1 MFLLWI
7 EWLQGP
13 FPSGERR
20 TRPWYLLA
28 LHGCS
33 SALTLLP
40 KNALLL
46 SGFSLTL
53 AFFFS
58 LHAHGQ
64 HYPKG
69 YEVSL
74 HLCPARHPLP
84 TLLRHLCRGG
94 ASLCLILNRSFIVLP
109 AALDKGVLSCTP
121 APASRPTARSQF
133 IPTRDAA
140 AFSRIKAGCFLSVN
154 NKVLRN
160 PSGFSSV
167 LVEDGEPTVSDK
179 TSGGVVLTH
188 TKCFWV
194 SCKLPAPPY
203 VFQHV
208 GRSSEKLL
216 GDCHRANENLH
227 I

>member
-1 MFLLWI
+1 M
-7 EWLQGP
+7 
-13 FPSGERR
+13 
-20 TRPWYLLA
+20 RPWYLLA

-40 KNALLL
+40 KNALLI
-46 SGFSLTL
+46 SVFSLTL
-53 AFFFS
+53 AFFFFS

-64 HYPKG
+64 HYSKG

-74 HLCPARHPLP
+74 RLCPARSPLP

-109 AALDKGVLSCTP
+109 AALDKGVLSCPP
-121 APASRPTARSQF
+121 APAGRPTARSQF

-160 PSGFSSV
+160 QSSFPSV
-167 LVEDGEPTVSDK
+167 LVEDGELSVGDK
-179 TSGGVVLTH
+179 TSGEVVLTH
-188 TKCFWV
+188 PKCFWV
-194 SCKLPAPPY
+194 SCKLPAPPDA
-203 VFQHV
+203 FQHV
-208 GRSSEKLL
+208 GQSSEKLL
-216 GDCHRANENLH
+216 GDYHRANENLH